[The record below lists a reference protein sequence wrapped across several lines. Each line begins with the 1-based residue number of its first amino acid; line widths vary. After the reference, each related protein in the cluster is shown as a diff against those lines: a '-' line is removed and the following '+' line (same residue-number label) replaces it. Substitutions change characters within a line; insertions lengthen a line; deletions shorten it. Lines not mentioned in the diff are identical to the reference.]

1 MSGGDAE
8 GRSMDAIYEFLAE
21 VEKLKGV
28 ERQSWTSTLTRRE
41 NSAEHSWH
49 LAIGL
54 LTVARELKLELDLAK
69 ALRMAL
75 VHDLCEIDAGDVSV
89 YAPER
94 AQVADAERAAMDRL
108 ATYGVAFAAEARDL
122 WLEYEAQQTLESR
135 WVRVLDR
142 LMPFVVNLATGGKS
156 WIERGI
162 SRSQVL
168 AINAPIAQQA
178 PELYGWVAAKIDE
191 CVARGWLRPE

>member
-1 MSGGDAE
+1 
-8 GRSMDAIYEFLAE
+8 MDAIYEFLAE
-21 VEKLKGV
+21 VEKLKNV
-28 ERQSWTSTLTRRE
+28 ERQAWTSTLTRRE

-54 LTVARELKLELDLAK
+54 MTVARELSLDIDLSK

-89 YAPER
+89 YAPDRE
-94 AQVADAERAAMDRL
+94 AQAARERAAMERL
-108 ATYGVAFAAEARDL
+108 SGYGLAFAGEAREL
-122 WLEYEAQQTLESR
+122 WLEYEAQQSIESR

-142 LMPFVVNLATGGKS
+142 LMPFIVNLATGGKS

-162 SRSQVL
+162 TRSQVL
-168 AINAPIAQQA
+168 AINEPIAIHA
-178 PELYGWVAAKIDE
+178 PELFGWVRARIDE
-191 CVARGWLRPE
+191 AVAKGWLKPD